1 MIVSNTNPEKYMSR
15 ENTKKETG
23 KPSVCYSVNR
33 SGYDP
38 KLRVYLMLRHMST
51 MIPNKTLVTQIAIVK
66 NKVQGT
72 STV

>member
-15 ENTKKETG
+15 ENTKKEAG

-38 KLRVYLMLRHMST
+38 ILLLRHMST
-51 MIPNKTLVTQIAIVK
+51 TIPNKTLATQITIVK